1 MAAFFRF
8 RPLAFRQRLRLQSD
22 SPAIDSRQF
31 ARMEV
36 TSTPAT
42 PGSSK
47 KSEPGKRRREW
58 ILILFLVIAISLL
71 PRLELHLLDIT
82 TKFPLG
88 SGIIALT
95 MINLN
100 LLLVI
105 SFLFLIFRN
114 LLKLIL
120 ERRRGIPGA
129 RLRSKL
135 VGAFIALSLVPTM
148 LLFLVSAEFISKSI
162 DSWFNTQVESALDES
177 LEVAQTYYRNSE
189 ANALYYAD
197 QLASRIKEEKLINE
211 ENLDAL
217 RGLIKQK
224 QEEYNLGIV
233 EVFSATNEELVRVA
247 NPKIPILE
255 ITAATSDLV
264 LEGLQGN
271 RFSRITPVAKADL
284 IRGFV
289 PIHSNWNP
297 KDVVGVVV
305 VNYYVPYSLINKM
318 KEISSSVEQY
328 KTTKLIK
335 TQIQQSYVIV
345 LLLIALIILFLATWF
360 GFQLARGITVP
371 IQELA
376 SATTRVAS
384 GDLDIQ
390 LETRSTDEVGTL
402 VNAFNKMTTD
412 LRRSRHDVEQANQE
426 LQASNLELDQRRS
439 YMEIVLA
446 NVTAGVISVD
456 RYGRITT
463 INKSAEKLLRFS
475 PKEVIGKD
483 FREVIP
489 VAYQSKI
496 KGLFRDLFQSEKG
509 TIRQQLTISFGEEK
523 ITILANLSTLR
534 DESDKFMGTV
544 VVFDDLTHLI
554 KAQRMAAWREVA
566 RRIAHEIKNPLT
578 PVQLSAQRLRRRY
591 LDRFS
596 DEDHVFDEC
605 TRMIIHQVDELKNLV
620 NEFSNFARMPATKP
634 TPCNLNEIVSETLV
648 LYQQGH
654 KKIEFNLNQDP
665 ALPTANLDREQIK
678 RVIINLLENAVAAM
692 DGEGKVKL
700 DTHFNPDLQMLTMTV
715 ADTGCG
721 IPAEDKP
728 RLFEPYFSTKKS
740 GTGLGLAIVAT
751 IISDHNGYIRVRDNH
766 PRGSK
771 FIVELPAGR
780 S

>member
-1 MAAFFRF
+1 MTQADYKA
-8 RPLAFRQRLRLQSD
+8 D
-22 SPAIDSRQF
+22 
-31 ARMEV
+31 
-36 TSTPAT
+36 
-42 PGSSK
+42 K
-47 KSEPGKRRREW
+47 KSHPPRSRRRREW
-58 ILILFLVIAISLL
+58 ILILILVVAIALL
-71 PRLELHLLDIT
+71 PRLELQLLDIT

-88 SGIIALT
+88 NGIIALT

-100 LLLVI
+100 LLLVL

-114 LLKLIL
+114 LFKLIL
-120 ERRRGIPGA
+120 ERRRGVPGA

-135 VGAFIALSLVPTM
+135 VGAFIALSLIPTM

-177 LEVAQTYYRNSE
+177 LQVAQTYYRNSE

-197 QLASRIKEEKLINE
+197 QLAQRIKREKLINE
-211 ENLDAL
+211 ENLQAL
-217 RGLIKQK
+217 RDLIKQK

-264 LEGLQGN
+264 LEGLQGH

-289 PIHSNWNP
+289 PIYSNWNP

-328 KTTKLIK
+328 KTTKQIK

-371 IQELA
+371 IQDLA
-376 SATTRVAS
+376 TATSRVAS

-402 VNAFNKMTTD
+402 VKAFNKMTAD
-412 LRRSRHDVEQANQE
+412 LRRSRQAVEQANQE
-426 LQASNLELDQRRS
+426 LKASNLELEQRRG

-446 NVTAGVISVD
+446 NVTAGVVSVD
-456 RYGRITT
+456 RFGHITT
-463 INKSAEKLLRFS
+463 INKSAEKLLQFKS
-475 PKEVIGKD
+475 DEVLGKD

-489 VAYQSKI
+489 TTYQLKI
-496 KGLFRDLFQSEKG
+496 KDLFKELFQSEQG
-509 TIRQQLTISFGEEK
+509 SIRQQLSLTIGGDK
-523 ITILANLSTLR
+523 ITILANLSILR
-534 DESDKFMGTV
+534 DDADKFMGTV
-544 VVFDDLTHLI
+544 VVFDDLTQLI

-634 TPCNLNEIVSETLV
+634 APCNLNEIIGETLI
-648 LYQQGH
+648 LYQEAH
-654 KKIEFNLNQDP
+654 KNVTFKRDLDP
-665 ALPTANLDREQIK
+665 RLPAASLDREQIK
-678 RVIINLLENAVAAM
+678 RVLINLLENAVAAM
-692 DGEGKVKL
+692 DGEGTIDL
-700 DTHFNPDLQMLTMTV
+700 ETRYNPDLQIITLTV
-715 ADTGCG
+715 ADTGGG
-721 IPAEDKP
+721 IPTEDKT

-751 IISDHNGYIRVRDNH
+751 IISDHNGYIRVRDNQ
-766 PRGSK
+766 PQGTK

-780 S
+780 TTTSTT